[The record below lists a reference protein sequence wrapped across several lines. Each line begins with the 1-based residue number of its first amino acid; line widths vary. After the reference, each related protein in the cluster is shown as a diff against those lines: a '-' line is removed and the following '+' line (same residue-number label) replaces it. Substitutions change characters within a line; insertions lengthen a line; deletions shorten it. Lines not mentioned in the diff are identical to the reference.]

1 MYTIFMPRPQNI
13 TLQWEAY
20 EYYYRHKTSDWYW
33 TVWIVAVS
41 VSVASVLFGNII
53 FGALIIIATF
63 SLSIF
68 AARPPERITCEI
80 NSQGII
86 QGRTF
91 YPYSTLESFN
101 LDTSNPHNP
110 KLLLRSKKFFI
121 PLITVPLENVD
132 TYAIKETLE
141 QHIAEEDLQE
151 PFLHKIMESLG
162 F

>member
-1 MYTIFMPRPQNI
+1 MARLQNSP
-13 TLQWEAY
+13 LQWEAF

-41 VSVASVLFGNII
+41 ICVASVLFGNII

-68 AARPPERITCEI
+68 AARPPQRIICEI
-80 NSQGII
+80 NDNGVTCDK
-86 QGRTF
+86 TF
-91 YPYSTLESFN
+91 YPYGSLEGFN
-101 LDTSNPHNP
+101 FDTMNPGNA

-121 PLITVPLENVD
+121 PLVTLPLENVD
-132 TYAIKETLE
+132 TYAIQDILE
-141 QHIAEEDLQE
+141 QHIQKEDLQE
-151 PFLHKIMESLG
+151 PFTHKLMEYLG